1 MDIGFAS
8 PLSAAS
14 EPAAN
19 LIVWSKS
26 SAGTGHVPDGIVTN
40 VTEGLL
46 DFRTDLAQLSA
57 ALFYATSHCLDA
69 TPTTIL
75 PFRRTPG
82 HQPEVVIVPR
92 SAMRAGRDSCCL
104 VTRGGHIG

>member
-1 MDIGFAS
+1 MTMDIGFAS
-8 PLSAAS
+8 PLSAAA
-14 EPAAN
+14 EPVAN

-26 SAGTGHVPDGIVTN
+26 SAGAGHVPDGIATN

-46 DFRTDLAQLSA
+46 DFCIDLAHLGT

-82 HQPEVVIVPR
+82 
-92 SAMRAGRDSCCL
+92 
-104 VTRGGHIG
+104 